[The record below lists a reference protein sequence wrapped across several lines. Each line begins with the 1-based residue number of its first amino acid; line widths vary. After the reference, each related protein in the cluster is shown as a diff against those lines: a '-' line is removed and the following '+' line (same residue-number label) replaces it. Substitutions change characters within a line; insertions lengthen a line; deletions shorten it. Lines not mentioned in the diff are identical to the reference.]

1 MIPLINCEINLIL
14 NCYKECFIP
23 SNTLAAESTTFTIT
37 DTKIYVPVIILSTQ
51 DNANVFE

>member
-1 MIPLINCEINLIL
+1 MIPLINCEISLIL